1 MMRPKTLHAVTDEQV
16 YDAVVAELSDEMSE
30 IDAATHAHNVVARLK
45 EPKVERVSDVTGV
58 ERVSDITGFPEDD
71 DCNHYGR
78 GGITRAA
85 REMQKSSRRA
95 ERTMQKIPRIPGG
108 GFRR

>member
-16 YDAVVAELSDEMSE
+16 YDAVVAELSAEMSAM
-30 IDAATHAHNVVARLK
+30 DAATHAHNVVIRLK
-45 EPKVERVSDVTGV
+45 EPKE

-71 DCNHYGR
+71 DCNHYDLGE
-78 GGITRAA
+78 IKRAA
-85 REMQKSSRRA
+85 RA
-95 ERTMQKIPRIPGG
+95 MQKIPRMPGG

>member
-45 EPKVERVSDVTGV
+45 EPKVERVSD
-58 ERVSDITGFPEDD
+58 ITGFPEDD

-85 REMQKSSRRA
+85 RA
-95 ERTMQKIPRIPGG
+95 MQKIPRMPGG
-108 GFRR
+108 GSRR

>member
-1 MMRPKTLHAVTDEQV
+1 MPEIEKNMMRPKTLHAVTDEQV
-16 YDAVVAELSDEMSE
+16 YDAVIAELSDEMSA

-71 DCNHYGR
+71 DCNQYDLDEIKR
-78 GGITRAA
+78 TAKA
-85 REMQKSSRRA
+85 MQR
-95 ERTMQKIPRIPGG
+95 IPRMPGG
-108 GFRR
+108 GARR

>member
-16 YDAVVAELSDEMSE
+16 YDAVVAELSDEMSAM
-30 IDAATHAHNVVARLK
+30 DAATHAHNVVIRLK
-45 EPKVERVSDVTGV
+45 EPKE

-71 DCNHYGR
+71 DCNHYDLGE
-78 GGITRAA
+78 IKRAA
-85 REMQKSSRRA
+85 RA
-95 ERTMQKIPRIPGG
+95 MQKIPRMPGG

>member
-1 MMRPKTLHAVTDEQV
+1 MPEIEKNMMRPKTLHAVTDEQV
-16 YDAVVAELSDEMSE
+16 YDAVVAELSDEMSAM
-30 IDAATHAHNVVARLK
+30 DAATHAHNVVIRLK
-45 EPKVERVSDVTGV
+45 EPKE